1 MLQVVEELTRQCLDC
16 RAAVDHHRLT
26 ASNDLDIL
34 RQSTPAHGSTPIMR
48 LQAYDLHPVR
58 IGRNVTSVTVELPIW
73 ERFKIIAK
81 LEGVTIGSLVDAIDR
96 TMRVEP
102 PIRGRRQIRTLS
114 SAIRIFVFEHSEL
127 KIKRKR

>member
-1 MLQVVEELTRQCLDC
+1 
-16 RAAVDHHRLT
+16 
-26 ASNDLDIL
+26 
-34 RQSTPAHGSTPIMR
+34 MR
-48 LQAYDLHPVR
+48 LQAYDLHTVR